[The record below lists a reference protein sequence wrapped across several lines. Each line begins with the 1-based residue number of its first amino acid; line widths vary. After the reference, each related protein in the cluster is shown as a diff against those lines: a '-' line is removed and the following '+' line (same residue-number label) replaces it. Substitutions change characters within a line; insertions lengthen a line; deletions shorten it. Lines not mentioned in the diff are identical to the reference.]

1 MAGHE
6 RHGGG
11 QVDRHAASLAA
22 RAAAVLEVSAI
33 DTHATMQYL
42 RACKHLSPPAPT
54 GVVTPADA
62 ELAEQLLALW
72 RAVLAPGGVGAYAI
86 FEELDLTLTQV
97 KALIALADA
106 ELTVKD
112 LAERLGLSLPGASR
126 AVDALVERG
135 LLGRREDT
143 ADRRMKRLRCTD
155 AGRDALRRLDEAR
168 LAGRRAVHRH
178 AARRPAQAPVR
189 RPAADPRRP
198 RDAAKEEP
206 A

>member
-1 MAGHE
+1 MQASTSGPSAAG
-6 RHGGG
+6 
-11 QVDRHAASLAA
+11 
-22 RAAAVLEVSAI
+22 AAA
-33 DTHATMQYL
+33 
-42 RACKHLSPPAPT
+42 PAP
-54 GVVTPADA
+54 VAD

-72 RAVLAPGGVGAYAI
+72 RAVLAPRGVATYAI

-97 KALIALADA
+97 KTLTALSAD

-143 ADRRMKRLRCTD
+143 TDRRMKRLRCTD
-155 AGRDALRRLDEAR
+155 AGRQALERLDEAR
-168 LAGRRAVHRH
+168 LAGVANFT
-178 AARRPAQAPVR
+178 ATL
-189 RPAADPRRP
+189 PAAQRKRLS
-198 RDAAKEEP
+198 AALAPILDDLARAGQGP

>member
-1 MAGHE
+1 MQASTSRRSAEAG
-6 RHGGG
+6 
-11 QVDRHAASLAA
+11 
-22 RAAAVLEVSAI
+22 AAAPGAV
-33 DTHATMQYL
+33 D
-42 RACKHLSPPAPT
+42 
-54 GVVTPADA
+54 D

-72 RAVLAPGGVGAYAI
+72 RAVLAPRGVATYAI

-97 KALIALADA
+97 KTLTALSAD

-143 ADRRMKRLRCTD
+143 TDRRMKRLRCTD
-155 AGRDALRRLDEAR
+155 AGRQALERLDEAR
-168 LAGRRAVHRH
+168 LAGVANFT
-178 AARRPAQAPVR
+178 ATL
-189 RPAADPRRP
+189 PAAQRKRLSAALRP
-198 RDAAKEEP
+198 ILDDLAHAGREP